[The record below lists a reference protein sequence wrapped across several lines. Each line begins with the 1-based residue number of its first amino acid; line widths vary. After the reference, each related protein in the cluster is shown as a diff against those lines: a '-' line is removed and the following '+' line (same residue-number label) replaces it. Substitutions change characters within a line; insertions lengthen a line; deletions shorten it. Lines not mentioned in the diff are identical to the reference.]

1 MLVFLRPRTYLQPLF
16 GGFAA
21 ALASIGMM
29 TWTTLDGETAFIAP
43 GRDQSG
49 YLRLADFLT

>member
-1 MLVFLRPRTYLQPLF
+1 MQPLF